1 MRHIT
6 LRLALLTLLI
16 TSAMSAGA
24 QAYDGDFDWKIYA
37 GYLNYGG
44 KSGGEFGVDYGVS
57 EYVSVNMTLRG
68 VDSDPDEY
76 GEKNFLN
83 GCDAIMGVNCHFQSI
98 CHLPSNV
105 DFYAGP
111 NFSIRRYV
119 GAMAGARYNF
129 GEVVGAYV
137 QGYYNIAKVLKLKNE
152 DDKDTPMS
160 KKWGVSVGLTFNI
173 F

>member
-1 MRHIT
+1 MMKHFA
-6 LRLALLTLLI
+6 LRFMLI
-16 TSAMSAGA
+16 MLFAVVATGARA
-24 QAYDGDFDWKIYA
+24 QAYDGDFDWKLFA

-44 KSGGEFGVDYGVS
+44 KSGGEFGVDYGVND
-57 EYVSVNMTLRG
+57 YVSVSMTLRG
-68 VDSDPDEY
+68 VDSDPDED
-76 GEKNFLN
+76 GDKNFLN
-83 GCDAIMGVNCHFQSI
+83 GCDAIVGVNCHFQEI
-98 CHLPSNV
+98 CHLPSNF

-111 NFSIRRYV
+111 NLSVRRYV

-137 QGYYNIAKVLKLKNE
+137 QGYYNIAKVLKLNDE
-152 DDKDTPMS
+152 KDNTPLS